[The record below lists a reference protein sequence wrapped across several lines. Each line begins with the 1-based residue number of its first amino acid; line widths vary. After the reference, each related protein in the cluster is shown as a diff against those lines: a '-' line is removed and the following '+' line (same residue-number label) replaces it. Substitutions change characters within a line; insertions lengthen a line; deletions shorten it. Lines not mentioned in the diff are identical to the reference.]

1 MSDVLPDE
9 SGRWRWVEER
19 ARALF
24 HAFGYDEIRTPILER
39 TELFVRSLGE
49 STDVVEKEM
58 YTFATGSGESLTL
71 RPEGTASV
79 VRSFVQHALAQRGP
93 ANRLYYLG
101 PMFRHERPQ
110 KGRSR
115 QFHQIGAEVLG
126 AGSPEA
132 DVEIIAMLWAFLG
145 EIGVDGIQ
153 LELTSLGDAACRPA
167 YLERLRNFAE
177 SRVGELCENC
187 TRRRLTN
194 PLRILDCKVE
204 GCRKALA
211 DAPLMTEHLCEPCRT
226 HHGGV
231 ERLLAALG
239 IPFVANPR
247 IVRGLDYYVR
257 TAFEV
262 TTDRLGAQNA
272 VAGGGRYDG
281 LIASFGGPDAPGVGF
296 AMGLERVLELAAP
309 TPAAAPPVFLASH
322 GDESRRA
329 AFGLAHRLRLGGV
342 RVETSLEPTSMKSQ
356 MRRAQ
361 KLGCATVLMIGE
373 SELAAGTVRIKDMT
387 SGAEEDAARDVDALL
402 ARLARAPSG
411 A

>member
-19 ARALF
+19 ARSLF
-24 HAFGYDEIRTPILER
+24 HAFGYDEIRTPVLER

-58 YTFATGSGESLTL
+58 YTFSTASGESLTL

-79 VRSFVQHALAQRGP
+79 VRAFVQHALSQRGP

-132 DVEIIAMLWAFLG
+132 DVEIIAMLWTFLG
-145 EIGVDGIQ
+145 EIGVEGIQ
-153 LELTSLGDAACRPA
+153 LELTSLGDGACRPS
-167 YLERLRNFAE
+167 YLERLRSFAE
-177 SRVGELCENC
+177 ARVGELCDNC
-187 TRRRLTN
+187 TRRRVTN

-204 GCRKALA
+204 SCRKALA
-211 DAPLMTEHLCEPCRT
+211 DAPLMTDHLCEPCRA
-226 HHGGV
+226 HHEGV
-231 ERLLAALG
+231 VGLLTALG
-239 IPFVANPR
+239 IPYVANPR

-262 TTDRLGAQNA
+262 TTDRLGSQNA

-322 GDESRRA
+322 GDEARRT
-329 AFGLAHRLRLGGV
+329 AFALAHRLRVAGL
-342 RVETSLEPTSMKSQ
+342 RVETSLEATSMKSQ

-361 KLGCATVLMIGE
+361 KLGCAIVLMVGE

-387 SGAEEDAARDVDALL
+387 SGAEEEVARDVEALL
-402 ARLARAPSG
+402 ARLAAAPRG

>member
-9 SGRWRWVEER
+9 AGRWRWVEER

-24 HAFGYDEIRTPILER
+24 GAFGYDEIRTPVLER

-58 YTFATGSGESLTL
+58 YTFTTGSGESLTL
-71 RPEGTASV
+71 RPEGTAPV
-79 VRSFVQHALAQRGP
+79 VRAFVQHSLAQRAP

-115 QFHQIGAEVLG
+115 QFHQIGAEVIG
-126 AGSPEA
+126 AASPEA
-132 DVEIIAMLWAFLG
+132 DAEIIALLWAILG
-145 EIGVDGIQ
+145 EIQLEGIR
-153 LELTSLGDAACRPA
+153 LELTSLGCRDCRPG
-167 YLERLRNFAE
+167 YLALLQTFAAE
-177 SRVGELCENC
+177 HAADLCENC
-187 TRRRLTN
+187 NRRRITN

-204 GCRKALA
+204 RCRAALA
-211 DAPLMTEHLCEPCRT
+211 DAPLMPEHLCAACSA
-226 HHGGV
+226 HHAGV
-231 ERLLAALG
+231 ERLLGTLA
-239 IPFVANPR
+239 IPYAANPR

-262 TTDRLGAQNA
+262 TTDRLGSQNA

-281 LIASFGGPDAPGVGF
+281 LVAGFGGPDAPGVGF
-296 AMGLERVLELAAP
+296 AMGLERVLELAGP
-309 TPAAAPPVFLASH
+309 TPAASPRLFLASH
-322 GDESRRA
+322 GDEARLA
-329 AFGLAHRLRLGGV
+329 AFELAHRLRLGGV
-342 RVETSLEPTSMKSQ
+342 RIETSLEATSMKSQ

-361 KLGCATVLMIGE
+361 KIGAARVLMIGE

-387 SGAEEDAARDVDALL
+387 TGAEEEVRRDLDVLL
-402 ARLARAPSG
+402 TRLRGGREAS
-411 A
+411 